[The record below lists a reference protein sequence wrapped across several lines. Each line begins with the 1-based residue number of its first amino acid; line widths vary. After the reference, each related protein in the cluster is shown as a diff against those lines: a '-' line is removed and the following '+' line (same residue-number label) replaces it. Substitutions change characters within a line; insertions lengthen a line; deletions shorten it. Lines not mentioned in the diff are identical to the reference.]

1 MIYFVED
8 DVNIRKLVCY
18 ALSKEGYEV
27 KEFSDG
33 SDLKKALEENI
44 PELVILDIMLPGED
58 GLEILK
64 GMRNE
69 ERYKDI
75 PVIMVTAKDSEYD
88 IVMGLDS
95 GADDYI
101 PKPFGM
107 TEFIARTRAVLR
119 RYEKTKS
126 ERDYRIGSLHVDPG
140 KHIVTVAGQE
150 ITLSYKEY
158 ALLLAL
164 LKAEGKV
171 VNRDTLLTDIWGE
184 FYDESRT
191 LDVHIRKLRVKLGE
205 AGRLI
210 HTIKNVGYRLGGSVY
225 E

>member
-1 MIYFVED
+1 M
-8 DVNIRKLVCY
+8 
-18 ALSKEGYEV
+18 
-27 KEFSDG
+27 
-33 SDLKKALEENI
+33 
-44 PELVILDIMLPGED
+44 
-58 GLEILK
+58 
-64 GMRNE
+64 
-69 ERYKDI
+69 
-75 PVIMVTAKDSEYD
+75 
-88 IVMGLDS
+88 
-95 GADDYI
+95 
-101 PKPFGM
+101 
-107 TEFIARTRAVLR
+107 
-119 RYEKTKS
+119 
-126 ERDYRIGSLHVDPG
+126 
-140 KHIVTVAGQE
+140 TVAGQE